1 MIEAA
6 NVRSLARAGCPRLAT
21 ALEAGDDPRYDRL
34 PLSAVFETA
43 KQCLLHGTP
52 ETINL
57 VVVGLL

>member
-1 MIEAA
+1 MRDIARLLGEAD
-6 NVRSLARAGCPRLAT
+6 RAGETDGR
-21 ALEAGDDPRYDRL
+21 
-34 PLSAVFETA
+34 SAVLETA

>member
-1 MIEAA
+1 LPYFEMRDIARLLGEAD
-6 NVRSLARAGCPRLAT
+6 RAGETDGR
-21 ALEAGDDPRYDRL
+21 
-34 PLSAVFETA
+34 SAVFETA